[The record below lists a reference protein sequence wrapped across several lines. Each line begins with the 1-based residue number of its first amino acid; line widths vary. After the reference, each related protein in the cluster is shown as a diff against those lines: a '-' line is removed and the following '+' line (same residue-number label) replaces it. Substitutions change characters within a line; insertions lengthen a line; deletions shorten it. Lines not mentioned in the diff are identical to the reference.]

1 MKVRIEFTV
10 EVNQQDW
17 SKEYGIDEAEV
28 KEDVKRYV
36 IAAVQNAPVP
46 MMTLKDNRRQE
57 R

>member
-17 SKEYGIDEAEV
+17 SKEYGIDEAEA